1 MNGFYNVIKP
11 IGWTSSD
18 LVVKIRGIL
27 RRQTGAKVK
36 IGHLGT
42 LDPLATG
49 VLGVAVGSATKLF
62 DYFLSKRKTYIATCV
77 LGKSTDTLDSAGQ
90 ITSEVPVEDITDD
103 RLRSVLSSFVGEIEQ
118 IPPLYSAKSVDG
130 VRAYRLAY
138 KGVEVDLKPCHVE
151 VYSLE
156 LLSRESN
163 ECFRF
168 KVECSGGTYIRSL
181 CRDLGAALGYPAYM
195 AALERTQNGM
205 MRLEDAVTLERIQSD
220 VTDGFVTLETFG
232 ASLQRADFSEK
243 LRTKIENG
251 VKQSV
256 SLENGLASVFVGG
269 EFYGIGEVKEGVL
282 RVVARDL

>member
-11 IGWTSSD
+11 IGWSSSD

-27 RRQTGAKVK
+27 RKKTGEKVK
-36 IGHLGT
+36 VGHLGT

-77 LGKSTDTLDSAGQ
+77 LGKTTDTLDSAGQ
-90 ITSEVPVEDITDD
+90 ITSQVPVEDITDD

-138 KGVEVDLKPCHVE
+138 KGVDVDLKPCHVT
-151 VYSLE
+151 VHSLE

-163 ECFRF
+163 ETFRF

-181 CRDLGAALGYPAYM
+181 ARDIGKALGSGAYLT
-195 AALERTQNGM
+195 ALCRTRVGDV
-205 MRLEDAVTLERIQSD
+205 RIDDCLTFEAFPEWLEKNL
-220 VTDGFVTLETFG
+220 G
-232 ASLQRADFSEK
+232 
-243 LRTKIENG
+243 
-251 VKQSV
+251 
-256 SLENGLASVFVGG
+256 
-269 EFYGIGEVKEGVL
+269 
-282 RVVARDL
+282 

>member
-90 ITSEVPVEDITDD
+90 ITAEVPVEDITDD

-138 KGVEVDLKPCHVE
+138 KGVDVDLKPCHVT
-151 VYSLE
+151 VHSLE

-163 ECFRF
+163 ESFRF

-220 VTDGFVTLETFG
+220 VTDGFVILETFG

-256 SLENGLASVFVGG
+256 SLENGLASVYVGG